1 MRRRETRSRGLPSTR
16 VTLPNQYVLRRK
28 IKRVIRVR
36 MDRALKRTCIT
47 VRRAGRHPVIQRSV
61 RSGVLLRKHVIR
73 ATTLSMVPSTVNDV
87 IFHHAHLDVNE
98 VLHTASDSVSIGTMN
113 AIVALISI
121 ASKAL

>member
-1 MRRRETRSRGLPSTR
+1 
-16 VTLPNQYVLRRK
+16 
-28 IKRVIRVR
+28 

-87 IFHHAHLDVNE
+87 VFHHAHLDLNE
-98 VLHTASDSVSIGTMN
+98 MIHTASDSVSIGTLN
-113 AIVALISI
+113 GLVALLTII
-121 ASKAL
+121 SKAL